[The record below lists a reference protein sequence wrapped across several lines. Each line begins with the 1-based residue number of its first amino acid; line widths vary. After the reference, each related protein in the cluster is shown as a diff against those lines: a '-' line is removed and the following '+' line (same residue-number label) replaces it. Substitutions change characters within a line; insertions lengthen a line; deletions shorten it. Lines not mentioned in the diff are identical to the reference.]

1 MLIISHRGNLEGENE
16 STENSPSQIE
26 TAINFGYDVEI
37 DLWLID
43 NDFMLGHDKP
53 EHPISLDWLVSNE
66 KFLWVHC
73 KNFEAIDYL
82 SKNKINLN
90 YFFHDSDDLTLTSRN
105 FMWIYPKKIYSNN
118 SIIVCKDDDEFKNYL
133 KKPPLGVCT
142 DNPHLLKKLI
152 SE

>member
-1 MLIISHRGNLEGENE
+1 MLIISHRGNLEGENLN
-16 STENSPSQIE
+16 TENSPSQIE

-66 KFLWVHC
+66 KILWVHC

-82 SKNKINLN
+82 SKNQINLN

-105 FMWIYPKKIYSNN
+105 FMWIYPKKTYSNN
-118 SIIVCKDDDEFKNYL
+118 SVIVCKDVDEFANYL
-133 KKPPLGVCT
+133 KKPPFGVCT

-152 SE
+152 SA

>member
-1 MLIISHRGNLEGENE
+1 MLIISHRGNLEGENQ

-66 KFLWVHC
+66 KILWVHC

-82 SKNKINLN
+82 SKNQINLN

-105 FMWIYPKKIYSNN
+105 FMWIYPKKTYSNN
-118 SIIVCKDDDEFKNYL
+118 SVIVCKDVDEFANYL
-133 KKPPLGVCT
+133 KKPPFGVCT

-152 SE
+152 SA

>member
-43 NDFMLGHDKP
+43 NDFILGHDKP

-82 SKNKINLN
+82 SKNQINLN

-105 FMWIYPKKIYSNN
+105 FMWIYPKKTYSNN
-118 SIIVCKDDDEFKNYL
+118 SVIVCKDDVEFINYL

-152 SE
+152 SA

>member
-66 KFLWVHC
+66 KILWVHC

-82 SKNKINLN
+82 SKNQINLN

-105 FMWIYPKKIYSNN
+105 FMWIYPKKTYSNN
-118 SIIVCKDDDEFKNYL
+118 SVIVCKDVDEFANYL
-133 KKPPLGVCT
+133 KKPPFGVCT

-152 SE
+152 SA

>member
-82 SKNKINLN
+82 SKNQINLN

-105 FMWIYPKKIYSNN
+105 FMWIYPKKTYSNN
-118 SIIVCKDDDEFKNYL
+118 SVIVCKDYDEFTNYL

-152 SE
+152 SA

>member
-1 MLIISHRGNLEGENE
+1 MLIISHRGNLEGENIN
-16 STENSPSQIE
+16 TENSPSQIE
-26 TAINFGYDVEI
+26 AAINFGYDVEI

-53 EHPISLDWLVSNE
+53 EHQISLDWLVLNE

-82 SKNKINLN
+82 SKNQINLN

-105 FMWIYPKKIYSNN
+105 FMWIYPKKTYSNN
-118 SIIVCKDDDEFKNYL
+118 SVIVCKDDNEFKNYL
-133 KKPPLGVCT
+133 KNPPLGVCT
-142 DNPHLLKKLI
+142 DNPNLLKKLI
-152 SE
+152 SA